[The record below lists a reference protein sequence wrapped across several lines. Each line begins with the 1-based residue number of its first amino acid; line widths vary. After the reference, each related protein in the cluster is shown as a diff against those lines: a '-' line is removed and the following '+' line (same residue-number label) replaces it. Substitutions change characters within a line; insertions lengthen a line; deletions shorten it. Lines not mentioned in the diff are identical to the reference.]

1 MYYSIS
7 YDIKYDI
14 KSNLYD
20 SSMYIK
26 TGYERSITLGKLAKG
41 VSSFHVIVNSKKA
54 INLLF
59 RNQE

>member
-7 YDIKYDI
+7 YDI

-26 TGYERSITLGKLAKG
+26 PDTKGRITLGKLAKK
-41 VSSFHVIVNSKKA
+41 V
-54 INLLF
+54 
-59 RNQE
+59 RRYC